1 VFSSSNVRL
10 VPLAVFVFILA
21 ACDGSKEAV
30 SKPAQSSTPVPSSAS
45 EEKAKTQGCERLGAL
60 RAAFPEA
67 SALPFA
73 ERESIKPLGER
84 GTAWPGRCGAWWT
97 AYSFGPTEVEI
108 TMTLYKTHKQALT
121 ALAEPAYG
129 PVEKL
134 STGALVRTYR
144 GVAGVAGVMKRDWAV
159 ASVYR
164 NVFSIS
170 SSIADKP
177 IPLSAQLTIHRIID
191 EGVLAL
197 E

>member
-1 VFSSSNVRL
+1 VFSSSRVRL
-10 VPLAVFVFILA
+10 VPLAAFVFILA

-30 SKPAQSSTPVPSSAS
+30 SKPAQSSTPAPSSTSA
-45 EEKAKTQGCERLGAL
+45 AQTRGCEKLEAL
-60 RAAFPEA
+60 KTAFPEA
-67 SALPFA
+67 SAVPFA

-164 NVFSIS
+164 NVFSFS
-170 SSIADKP
+170 SSIAHKP
-177 IPLSAQLTIHRIID
+177 IPLSAQLRLHRIID
-191 EGVLAL
+191 EGVLEL
-197 E
+197 D